1 MLVTMKLP
9 IPPSNN
15 TYYRNFR
22 GRMVLGKP
30 GREYKTTIQEYVTEN
45 NIPKFGSSRLHAMIT
60 IFPKDRRKFDL
71 DGRLKGLLDSLQDA
85 GVFDDDEQLDQIT
98 ITRGVIKS
106 GGQCTIILATIE
118 NEA

>member
-30 GREYKTTIQEYVTEN
+30 GREYKITIQEYVTEN
-45 NIPKFGSSRLHAMIT
+45 NIPKFGSNRLHAMIT

-106 GGQCTIILATIE
+106 GGQCTIILATFE
-118 NEA
+118 DEA